1 LSIFYGECTGLKRKI
16 RGYLD
21 GFWIPIRFRSNR
33 FFLISMFKPTK
44 NCFVGEGVEIG
55 VKRGLYNVRIGISM
69 LKVIGKI
76 KLLVLKRCSIS
87 AT

>member
-1 LSIFYGECTGLKRKI
+1 
-16 RGYLD
+16 
-21 GFWIPIRFRSNR
+21 
-33 FFLISMFKPTK
+33 MFKPTK